1 MINYGLLHEFTYE
14 DTVKMVSESL
24 IMSGKLLQQSTLK
37 PQELIRQIA
46 TPGGTTEAGLKVL
59 SNYDINKVITE
70 TLLATASESK
80 KTK

>member
-1 MINYGLLHEFTYE
+1 MLSIWSSIRVRKPNAAEKLACMTTREISVL
-14 DTVKMVSESL
+14 KLNSA
-24 IMSGKLLQQSTLK
+24 SG
-37 PQELIRQIA
+37 IA